1 MFRML
6 LTSVT
11 SATPRRLP
19 WFLLS
24 GLLCAVVLNL
34 FGSAS
39 LPAYAQSQPGGNVSD
54 PVVRAV
60 DIANPAS
67 VRIYTSLGSHLTV
80 HFSNGDVTF
89 PQNNS
94 QGYMLGM
101 SGSGAFISAN
111 GDILTADHVVNPPQ
125 NTELDQ
131 QLHQQA
137 SSDVAAY
144 ISQNSSTVG
153 LSQMDPSQVTQ
164 ELNSG
169 QIRSSSVYG
178 TPSSEAFLSTS
189 YTGPLTASSMNQVPA
204 ALHAPI
210 DKIEA
215 QSAVNAEDVAIVH
228 AGFSDTPSVALGDS
242 SSVQAQDALKIIGF
256 PGNADI
262 NDIPTNLLTP
272 SISDISVS
280 SIKTTSGGAPLIQV
294 SGNVGP
300 GDSGGPAL
308 DADGNVVGIVS
319 FGTVTASG
327 TSTGTSFLQASN
339 SANTLLKTLKLNVT
353 PGNFQKLWNQAFS
366 SYVSTTPGH
375 WHTAQQQFQQLA
387 TRYPNFKAVQPYLDY
402 TTTQAQSETATTPAA
417 TTVPPT
423 SVPTHT
429 SSNTSTPAPVV
440 NQTVSRVPALLLTI
454 GVLVVLVVLAS
465 LFAVVNIRGR
475 RRKKQSARLAAD
487 TSQKSAD
494 STSAAATQGQP
505 AATPSPVAQ
514 TPVTPIPSMPTAALP
529 TTTATLRPWPCGHMN
544 RSSARFCS
552 VCGEPAPPPPT
563 SIRRA

>member
-1 MFRML
+1 
-6 LTSVT
+6 
-11 SATPRRLP
+11 
-19 WFLLS
+19 
-24 GLLCAVVLNL
+24 
-34 FGSAS
+34 
-39 LPAYAQSQPGGNVSD
+39 
-54 PVVRAV
+54 
-60 DIANPAS
+60 
-67 VRIYTSLGSHLTV
+67 
-80 HFSNGDVTF
+80 
-89 PQNNS
+89 
-94 QGYMLGM
+94 
-101 SGSGAFISAN
+101 
-111 GDILTADHVVNPPQ
+111 
-125 NTELDQ
+125 
-131 QLHQQA
+131 
-137 SSDVAAY
+137 
-144 ISQNSSTVG
+144 
-153 LSQMDPSQVTQ
+153 LSQMSASQVAQ

-169 QIRSSSVYG
+169 QIRSSSSYG

-189 YTGPLTASSMNQVPA
+189 YTGPLTVSSMNQVPA

-228 AGFSDTPSVALGDS
+228 AGFTDTPSVALGDS
-242 SSVQAQDALKIIGF
+242 SSVQPQDALKIIGF

-280 SIKTTSGGAPLIQV
+280 SIKTTSGGAPVIQV

-339 SANTLLKTLKLNVT
+339 SANTLLKTLNLNVA
-353 PGNFQKLWNQAFS
+353 PGNFQNLWSQAFS

-375 WHTAQQQFQQLA
+375 WHAAQQQFQQLA
-387 TRYPNFKAVQPYLDY
+387 TRYPNFKAVQPYLGY
-402 TTTQAQSETATTPAA
+402 TTTQAQSETATAPAA
-417 TTVPPT
+417 TTAPPT
-423 SVPTHT
+423 VVPTHT

-440 NQTVSRVPALLLTI
+440 NQTSARIPALVLTI

-475 RRKKQSARLAAD
+475 RRKKKSARLAAD

-494 STSAAATQGQP
+494 STSTVSSPATQGQP
-505 AATPSPVAQ
+505 ATPPPVAQ
-514 TPVTPIPSMPTAALP
+514 TPVTPIPSIPTATLP
-529 TTTATLRPWPCGHMN
+529 TTTSSTLTLRPWPCGHMN